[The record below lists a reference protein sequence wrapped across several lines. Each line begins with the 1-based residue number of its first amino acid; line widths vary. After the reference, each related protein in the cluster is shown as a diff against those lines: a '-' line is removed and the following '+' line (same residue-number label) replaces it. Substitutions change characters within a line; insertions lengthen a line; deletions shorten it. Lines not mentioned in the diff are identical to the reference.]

1 MKWVPFINERY
12 TGERGTFSVING
24 IQKGKGLD
32 LGGWLGGGCL
42 PEESFVKYLS
52 PGLYH
57 ASRGFFPVLS
67 VTQLVCLRT

>member
-32 LGGWLGGGCL
+32 LGGWLGGGGGL
-42 PEESFVKYLS
+42 P
-52 PGLYH
+52 PGRKL
-57 ASRGFFPVLS
+57 
-67 VTQLVCLRT
+67 C